1 MIKARRERK
10 AKSNTMRRSKLS
22 VRIAFIT
29 ILSSLFS
36 ILALEFIFVYMQGVV
51 GDYEHVIDVDLKD
64 EELMD
69 SIIF

>member
-10 AKSNTMRRSKLS
+10 AKSNAMRRSKLS

-36 ILALEFIFVYMQGVV
+36 ILAL
-51 GDYEHVIDVDLKD
+51 
-64 EELMD
+64 
-69 SIIF
+69 